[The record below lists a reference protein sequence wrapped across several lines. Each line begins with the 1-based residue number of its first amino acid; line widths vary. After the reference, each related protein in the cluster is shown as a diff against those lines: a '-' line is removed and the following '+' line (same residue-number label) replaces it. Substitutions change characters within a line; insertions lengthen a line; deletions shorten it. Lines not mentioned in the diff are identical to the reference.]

1 MARYELI
8 YLPSVAKDLRGIPK
22 ADVRKILARTE
33 SLANDP
39 RPSGSIKLAGAE
51 RYRIRQ
57 GNYRILYSIDEDQI
71 IVVVVRIVH
80 RGDVYRD

>member
-1 MARYELI
+1 MARFELI

-33 SLANDP
+33 SLASDP
-39 RPSGSIKLAGAE
+39 RPPGSIKLAGAE

-57 GNYRILYSIDEDQI
+57 GNYRILYSIDEDQV
-71 IVVVVRIVH
+71 IVTVVRIGH
-80 RGDVYRD
+80 RGDVCRG

>member
-8 YLPSVAKDLRGIPK
+8 YLPSVAKDLRGISK

-39 RPSGSIKLAGAE
+39 RPSVSIKLAGAE

-71 IVVVVRIVH
+71 IVVVVRIGH